1 MSVIVRGPR
10 PSRLDWYVI
19 PSFLPLYISDNQADA
34 WTTGVDQKILGQAA
48 VNAARIARKDKTPSK
63 YWVLE
68 QAEIIK
74 YGRDEWKDRSI
85 RQSGTEL

>member
-1 MSVIVRGPR
+1 MKIGVEDAIILRPGTIVGD
-10 PSRLDWYVI
+10 S
-19 PSFLPLYISDNQADA
+19 
-34 WTTGVDQKILGQAA
+34 VDQKILGQAA

>member
-1 MSVIVRGPR
+1 M
-10 PSRLDWYVI
+10 
-19 PSFLPLYISDNQADA
+19 
-34 WTTGVDQKILGQAA
+34 DQKILGQAA